1 MKRVLALAFA
11 TLLLSS
17 FQPSKKCQPLKL
29 VSASRTQW
37 SGGIAEHHGTNY
49 NLELSSP
56 AKYKIE
62 LDSVWFENEGTYG
75 LKQEGNHSRFS
86 LQVKA
91 KISSTNTTYEI
102 IGGSFHDDGMRQYPD
117 DFEKLQDVSNPF
129 KVKGEAVVSYVFNK
143 KKYFL
148 AVPAFTNNPPIN
160 YP

>member
-1 MKRVLALAFA
+1 MKRVLLLAFII
-11 TLLLSS
+11 LLLSS
-17 FQPSKKCQPLKL
+17 FQTKKFQPLKL

-37 SGGIAEHHGTNY
+37 SGGIAGRYGTSY
-49 NLELSSP
+49 NLELSCST
-56 AKYKIE
+56 KYKIK
-62 LDSVWFENEGTYG
+62 LDSVWFNTEGTYG
-75 LKQEGNHSRFS
+75 LKQEENHSGFS
-86 LQVKA
+86 LQVRTKTA
-91 KISSTNTTYEI
+91 STNIAYEI

-129 KVKGEAVVSYVFNK
+129 EVKGEAVVSYIFNK